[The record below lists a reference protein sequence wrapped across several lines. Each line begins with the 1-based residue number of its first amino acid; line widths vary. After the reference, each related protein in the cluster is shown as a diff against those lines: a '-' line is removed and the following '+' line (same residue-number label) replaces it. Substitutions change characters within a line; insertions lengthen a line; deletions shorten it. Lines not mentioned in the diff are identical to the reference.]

1 MDLSQKKLT
10 KEEWE
15 ALEVPVDKGEYRIL
29 KLIKDG
35 WENPDITMNDANTL
49 LKMMRITDNIEMFH
63 GYFYTKY
70 FKEIVQKLV
79 KKYSLN
85 FDTKEKKSK
94 KKIKKKDMIRMQNFD
109 KKVDDLDKTE
119 IYEYLLLKMAR

>member
-15 ALEVPVDKGEYRIL
+15 ALEVPVDKSEQRIL

-35 WENPDITMNDANTL
+35 WENPNITMNDANTL
-49 LKMMRITDNIEMFH
+49 LKMMKITENLDMFH

-70 FKEIVQKLV
+70 F
-79 KKYSLN
+79 S
-85 FDTKEKKSK
+85 
-94 KKIKKKDMIRMQNFD
+94 
-109 KKVDDLDKTE
+109 
-119 IYEYLLLKMAR
+119 